1 MECFSPGSFSFCCY
15 GHRSA
20 RQGDAVL
27 RKCRCKETKE
37 KIRFFGRRQ
46 PVQVRRLYKSRLR
59 PLAAAQC
66 VTDLCV
72 DPFSSSV
79 SVASSISATS
89 VPWSI
94 FKKKIKLVQFERE
107 KNEENVQNSDAV
119 LGGPERG
126 PGAETGRGQWKLSQ
140 IRRHF
145 RDDDRLRVHLTWPDP
160 GHTTWQSQ
168 TVRLHRHVPSQRLVP
183 RPQLRDRPLRPVQDQ
198 RHRRTGSV
206 QLHNFHVLARHTS
219 SNVTKVV
226 AVSDDTPDVH
236 VQTFLCR
243 FVSSTPDPLSKM
255 NLNWTT
261 YYLGLEII
269 H

>member
-1 MECFSPGSFSFCCY
+1 MFNEGNGEKRIFTNRKPFFVEMECFSPGSFSFCCY

-89 VPWSI
+89 VP
-94 FKKKIKLVQFERE
+94 
-107 KNEENVQNSDAV
+107 
-119 LGGPERG
+119 
-126 PGAETGRGQWKLSQ
+126 
-140 IRRHF
+140 
-145 RDDDRLRVHLTWPDP
+145 
-160 GHTTWQSQ
+160 
-168 TVRLHRHVPSQRLVP
+168 
-183 RPQLRDRPLRPVQDQ
+183 
-198 RHRRTGSV
+198 
-206 QLHNFHVLARHTS
+206 
-219 SNVTKVV
+219 
-226 AVSDDTPDVH
+226 
-236 VQTFLCR
+236 
-243 FVSSTPDPLSKM
+243 
-255 NLNWTT
+255 
-261 YYLGLEII
+261 
-269 H
+269 